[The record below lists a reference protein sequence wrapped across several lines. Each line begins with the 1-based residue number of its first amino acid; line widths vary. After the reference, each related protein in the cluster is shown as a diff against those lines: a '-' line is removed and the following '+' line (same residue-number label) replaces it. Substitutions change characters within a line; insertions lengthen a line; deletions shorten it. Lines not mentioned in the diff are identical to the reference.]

1 LDTKSKKFNT
11 GILLVI
17 ICALLVS
24 GASVLVSRGIDK
36 TTALRIKTDPTI
48 KLTISFSDLV
58 SNDALLDTQGFNSMV
73 SLDLDALCRAYESGK
88 YEEKNDPEIL
98 GELGAAGV
106 SYYIGT
112 PDNHFTNIP
121 VGGDGYP
128 ANEDAYT
135 RTKVNYI
142 QNSNQEPDTTFE
154 YYLSNEISQVPGIK
168 ILLSYSDESITGYA
182 NYLSETRTIL
192 KEYLGIALAMI
203 IAVFILLVGLIIG
216 AGRKRKSEDG
226 ARKLYAWDKVFVEIQ
241 LALLAVGVS
250 GFTMSIWLLVDDY
263 YEGRFTATVYVVG
276 IATAIAILAAI
287 NIALILSI
295 TRIIRSGMLA
305 KNSIIGRFLLVIKSG
320 FDGSN
325 PFAKT
330 ILLVGLEIF
339 LLIVACV
346 QLGYGG
352 IYSSGVW
359 LFLFV
364 IIILTLV
371 FTCQRLIK
379 YGKLRKG
386 INEISSG
393 NLSYTINP
401 PEKDHSEFA
410 KMSRLIDEI
419 GSAQNIALNNEL
431 KNTRMKTELISNVSH
446 DLRTP
451 LTSIITYTDL
461 LKTEGLTSENAAGY
475 LDIID
480 EKSRRLQK
488 LTDDLFEAAKASSGA
503 INVNKEKVDL
513 LALINQGLAEINGG
527 FEEKELQLILNA
539 ENEHYYVEADGQLL
553 WRVVDNLLT
562 NVRKYAQPGSR
573 VYIDI
578 KENDGSLARQTSLEV
593 KNVSASQLNIEADE
607 LMERFMRGDE
617 ARTTDGSGLG
627 LAIARDLVNLQ
638 GGYFDIVIDGDL
650 FKAVTILKAV

>member
-17 ICALLVS
+17 ICALLVA

-36 TTALRIKTDPTI
+36 TTELRIKSDPTN
-48 KLTISFSDLV
+48 KLTISFRDLIN
-58 SNDALLDTQGFNSMV
+58 NDALFDTQGFKSMTWV
-73 SLDLDALCRAYESGK
+73 DLDALRRTYEGP
-88 YEEKNDPEIL
+88 EIPGELNDP
-98 GELGAAGV
+98 GV

-112 PDNHFTNIP
+112 PEKHFTNIP
-121 VGGDGYP
+121 VGDDGYP
-128 ANEDAYT
+128 SNESDYT
-135 RTKVNYI
+135 QTKANYI
-142 QNSNQEPDTTFE
+142 QNGNKEPDTTFD
-154 YYLSNEISQVPGIK
+154 YYPNNEINEVPGMK
-168 ILLSYSDESITGYA
+168 ILLSYSDETITSYA
-182 NYLSETRTIL
+182 NYLSETRVIL
-192 KEYLGIALAMI
+192 KENLGIALAMVI
-203 IAVFILLVGLIIG
+203 VAFILLVGLIIG
-216 AGRKRKSEDG
+216 AGRKRKSEDSAG
-226 ARKLYAWDKVFVEIQ
+226 VRKLYAWDKVFIEIQ
-241 LALLAVGVS
+241 LALLAAGAT
-250 GFTMSIWLLVDDY
+250 GFVMSIWLLIDDY
-263 YEGRFTATVYVVG
+263 YEGRFTSTIYMIG
-276 IATAIAILAAI
+276 IATAIAILGAI
-287 NIALILSI
+287 NISFILSI

-305 KNSIIGRFLLVIKSG
+305 KSSLIGRLLLVIKSG

-330 ILLVGLEIF
+330 LLLVGLEIF
-339 LLIVACV
+339 LLVTVCF

-352 IYSSGVW
+352 PYDGGSW
-359 LFLFV
+359 LFLLA

-393 NLSYTINP
+393 NLSYKINP

-513 LALINQGLAEINGG
+513 LALINQGLAEVNGG
-527 FEEKELQLILNA
+527 FEEKELQLILKA

-553 WRVVDNLLT
+553 WRVVDNLLS
-562 NVRKYAQPGSR
+562 NVRKYALPGSR

-578 KENDGSLARQTSLEV
+578 KENDGPLARQTSLEV

-650 FKAVTILKAV
+650 FKAVTILRTLF

>member
-17 ICALLVS
+17 ICALLVA

-36 TTALRIKTDPTI
+36 TTALRTQTDPAI
-48 KLTISFSDLV
+48 KFTISFGDII
-58 SNDALLDTQGFNSMV
+58 SNETLFETQGFNSMTFA
-73 SLDLDALCRAYESGK
+73 DL
-88 YEEKNDPEIL
+88 EIL
-98 GELGAAGV
+98 SYIYNNKELNGGDVSEIPAALANTGV

-121 VGGDGYP
+121 VGADGYP
-128 ANEDAYT
+128 EHENIFAQ
-135 RTKVNYI
+135 TKANYI
-142 QNSNQEPDTTFE
+142 QTGDQPPNTTLYSYPDHEIYNNSE
-154 YYLSNEISQVPGIK
+154 IK
-168 ILLSYSDESITGYA
+168 ILLSYSDETIAGYA
-182 NYLSETRTIL
+182 TYLSDTRSIL
-192 KEYLGIALAMI
+192 RMYLGLALAMVI
-203 IAVFILLVGLIIG
+203 VAFILLICLIAG
-216 AGRKRKSEDG
+216 AGRKRKSMDG
-226 ARKLYAWDKVFVEIQ
+226 SRKLYTWDKMFIEIQ
-241 LALLAVGVS
+241 LVLLAAGALGIV
-250 GFTMSIWLLVDDY
+250 MSIMLLVDDY
-263 YEGRFTATVYVVG
+263 YAGRFTSTLYMVG

-295 TRIIRSGMLA
+295 TRIIRSRMLA
-305 KNSIIGRFLLVIKSG
+305 ESSIIGRFLLVIKSG

-330 ILLVGLEIF
+330 LLLVGLEIF
-339 LLIVACV
+339 LLVIVCF

-352 IYSSGVW
+352 PYDGGSW
-359 LFLFV
+359 LFLLA

-371 FTCQRLIK
+371 FTCQRLAK
-379 YGKLRKG
+379 YSKLRKG

-393 NLSYTINP
+393 NLSYKINP
-401 PEKDHSEFA
+401 PEKDKSEFA

-527 FEEKELQLILNA
+527 FEEKELKLILNA

-553 WRVVDNLLT
+553 WRVVDNLLS
-562 NVRKYAQPGSR
+562 NVRKYALPGSR

-650 FKAVTILKAV
+650 FKAVTILKTV

>member
-17 ICALLVS
+17 ICALLVA

-36 TTALRIKTDPTI
+36 TTELRIKSDPTN
-48 KLTISFSDLV
+48 KLTVSFRDLI
-58 SNDALLDTQGFNSMV
+58 SNDALFATQGFNNMV
-73 SLDLDALCRAYESGK
+73 YFDLDALCRAYNSGD
-88 YEEKNDPEIL
+88 YEVKSGPEIL
-98 GELGAAGV
+98 GELGAPGV

-112 PDNHFTNIP
+112 PDKHFTNIP
-121 VGGDGYP
+121 VGDDGYP
-128 ANEDAYT
+128 ANEATYT
-135 RTKVNYI
+135 RTKAYYI
-142 QNSNQEPDTTFE
+142 QNEDQPADTTLS
-154 YYLSNEISQVPGIK
+154 YYPNSEIGKESGIK
-168 ILLSYSDESITGYA
+168 ILLSYSDEAITGYA
-182 NYLSETRTIL
+182 NYLSETRSIL
-192 KEYLGIALAMI
+192 KEYLGIALAMV
-203 IAVFILLVGLIIG
+203 IAAFILLVGLIIG

-226 ARKLYAWDKVFVEIQ
+226 TRKLYAWDKLFVEIQ
-241 LALLAVGVS
+241 LALLAAGAY
-250 GFTMSIWLLVDDY
+250 GFVVSIWLLVDDY
-263 YEGRFTATVYVVG
+263 YEGRFTSTIYMVG
-276 IATAIAILAAI
+276 IATAIAIIGAI

-305 KNSIIGRFLLVIKSG
+305 KSSLIGRFLLVIKSG

-330 ILLVGLEIF
+330 ILLVGMEIF
-339 LLIVACV
+339 LLVIVCV
-346 QLGYGG
+346 QIGYNGLYDGG
-352 IYSSGVW
+352 W
-359 LFLFV
+359 LFLLV
-364 IIILTLV
+364 IITLTLV

-393 NLSYTINP
+393 NLSYKINP
-401 PEKDHSEFA
+401 PEKDNSEFA

-461 LKTEGLTSENAAGY
+461 LKTEGLTSENAEGY
-475 LDIID
+475 LEIID

-527 FEEKELQLILNA
+527 FEEKELTLILSA
-539 ENEHYYVEADGQLL
+539 EAEHYYVEADGQLL
-553 WRVVDNLLT
+553 WRVVDNLLS
-562 NVRKYAQPGSR
+562 NVRKYALPGSR

-578 KENDGSLARQTSLEV
+578 KENDGPLARQTSLEV

-627 LAIARDLVNLQ
+627 LAIAKDLVRLQ

-650 FKAVTILKAV
+650 FKAVTILKTL